1 MEASRKIACGKTPTG
16 PKHVKSGH
24 MISRKESIRME
35 LTAAR
40 DTFRRLLASL
50 TDAGLQKQSRNPGWT
65 NGEILAHMAFGFIV
79 VRAFMPISRFHG
91 LLPKGASKPLAW
103 TLNALTGPFNWVNAL
118 GARGQ
123 GRVFTRERLPRIFD
137 ATYFVLLEQLH
148 SVSEI
153 ELRKGMY
160 FPHKWDPDFKE
171 FMTLEEQF
179 RYPVIHFNSHLH
191 QIAR

>member
-1 MEASRKIACGKTPTG
+1 ML
-16 PKHVKSGH
+16 
-24 MISRKESIRME
+24 SRKESIRME

-50 TDAGLQKQSRNPGWT
+50 TEADLQMQSRNPGWT

-91 LLPKGASKPLAW
+91 WLPKGASKPFAW
-103 TLNALTGPFNWVNAL
+103 TLNLLTGPFNWINAL

-123 GRVFTRERLPRIFD
+123 GMVFTRERLPRIFD
-137 ATYFVLLEQLH
+137 HTYFALLKQLH
-148 SVSEI
+148 AVGES
-153 ELRKGMY
+153 ELRRGMH
-160 FPHKWDPDFKE
+160 FPTRWDPDFKE

-179 RYPVIHFNSHLH
+179 RYPVIHFNFHLK
-191 QIAR
+191 QIAK

>member
-1 MEASRKIACGKTPTG
+1 ML
-16 PKHVKSGH
+16 
-24 MISRKESIRME
+24 SRKESIRME

-50 TDAGLQKQSRNPGWT
+50 TDADLQMQSRNPGWT

-91 LLPKGASKPLAW
+91 WLPKSASKPFAW
-103 TLNALTGPFNWVNAL
+103 TLNLLTGPFNWINAL

-123 GRVFTRERLPRIFD
+123 GMVFTRERLPRIFD
-137 ATYFVLLEQLH
+137 HTYFALLKQLH
-148 SVSEI
+148 SVGES
-153 ELRKGMY
+153 ELRRGMY
-160 FPHKWDPDFKE
+160 FPTRWDPDFKE

-179 RYPVIHFNSHLH
+179 RYPVIHFNFHLK
-191 QIAR
+191 QIAK